1 MKKHNRNLNFFS
13 SDNDW
18 TLFLDRDGV
27 INQRIVGDYVKSP
40 EEFQFID
47 GVPEAIS
54 ILNGLFRYVIVV
66 TNQQGVGKGK
76 MTGNDVE
83 AVHHFMENRIKQAGG
98 ILHRVYF
105 CPRLE
110 AENPAC
116 RKPRPG
122 MALQAQKEFAG
133 IKFKKSIMVGDT
145 RNDMLFGK
153 RLGMLTVLIASTA
166 EARKYPEL
174 IDFRFDSL
182 PEFAAHLQKVN
193 THNADN

>member
-1 MKKHNRNLNFFS
+1 MS

-47 GVPEAIS
+47 GVPESIS

-83 AVHHFMENRIKQAGG
+83 AVHHFMENGKNKLAEYSTGFTSAPASKLKTLPVESHDREWPCRHKKN
-98 ILHRVYF
+98 LRVSNSKN
-105 CPRLE
+105 L
-110 AENPAC
+110 
-116 RKPRPG
+116 
-122 MALQAQKEFAG
+122 
-133 IKFKKSIMVGDT
+133 
-145 RNDMLFGK
+145 
-153 RLGMLTVLIASTA
+153 
-166 EARKYPEL
+166 
-174 IDFRFDSL
+174 
-182 PEFAAHLQKVN
+182 
-193 THNADN
+193 